1 MAWQLPLGIGFRT
14 YPSLAGFLPGP
25 NAQALAAVRACVL
38 ARGEP
43 FLYLWGGVGEGKSHL
58 LQGGCELAAAA
69 GIPAAYLPLAQSREL
84 EPAICA
90 DLDELELVCI
100 DDIDAVA
107 GQPPWEEALFHLF
120 NRLRERGRRLLV
132 AARQPPAG
140 LPLGLPDLRSRLASG
155 LTLGLEPLDD
165 AAKERLLLAGAEQR
179 GLRLNGETVRYLL
192 HHLPRD
198 NHSLLGFLDTLDR
211 ASLAEQRR
219 PTIPFIRRLLAGEAR
234 GTG

>member
-1 MAWQLPLGIGFRT
+1 MAWQLPLGIGFRV

-38 ARGEP
+38 GRGEP
-43 FLYLWGGVGEGKSHL
+43 FLFLWGAAGDGKSHL
-58 LQGGCELAAAA
+58 LQGACELAAAA
-69 GIPAAYLPLAQSREL
+69 GIPAAYLPLGQGEEL

-90 DLDELELVCI
+90 DLEELELVCL
-100 DDIDAVA
+100 DDLDAIA
-107 GQPPWEEALFHLF
+107 GQPAWEEALFHLF
-120 NRLRERGRRLLV
+120 NRLRERGRHLLA
-132 AARQPPAG
+132 AARPPPAA

-165 AAKERLLLAGAEQR
+165 AAKEQLLIAGAAQR
-179 GLRLNGETVRYLL
+179 GLRLSGDTARYLL

-198 NHSLLGFLDTLDR
+198 NHSLLGFLETLDR

-219 PTIPFIRRLLAGEAR
+219 PTIPFIRRLLAGEPH
-234 GTG
+234 